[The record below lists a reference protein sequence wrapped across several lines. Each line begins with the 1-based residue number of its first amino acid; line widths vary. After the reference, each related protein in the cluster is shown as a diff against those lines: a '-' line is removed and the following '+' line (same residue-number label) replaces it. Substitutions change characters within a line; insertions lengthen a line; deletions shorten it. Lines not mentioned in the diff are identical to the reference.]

1 VRRRIKTFL
10 IVLAITST
18 SVTAANAEVVTFPCT
33 GGTYSVEMPAAMLT
47 KSNGCT
53 GNMVIDP
60 SVKSIGERAFIA
72 SKITSVVIP
81 DSVTSIGLYAFQ
93 YSNLTAVIIPNSVTS
108 LGFGAFYGS
117 EIRSVVISSAIKE
130 IKQAT
135 FHTTENLTSVVIPV
149 GVQTIGNSAFEFS
162 GLSSI
167 TIPKTVISIGDFA
180 FRFTN
185 FTTFDIPDTVK
196 SIGWNA
202 FDSNVTSI
210 IYCGEA
216 KNLPTAP
223 TCPAER
229 KAIIDAAAKAA
240 AKAAPAKK
248 TTITCVK
255 GKLIKKVTALKPK
268 CPSGY
273 RAK

>member
-1 VRRRIKTFL
+1 MRRRITTFL
-10 IVLAITST
+10 ILLAITST
-18 SVTAANAEVVTFPCT
+18 SVTAANAEVVTYQCT
-33 GGTYSVEMPAAMLT
+33 GGTYLVEMPAAT
-47 KSNGCT
+47 ITRDNGCT
-53 GNMVIDP
+53 GNLVIDS
-60 SVKSIGERAFIA
+60 SVKGISDKAFIA

-81 DSVTSIGLYAFQ
+81 DSVTSIGAWAFE
-93 YSNLTAVIIPNSVTS
+93 YSDLTAVVIPNSVTS

-117 EIRSVVISSAIKE
+117 EISSVVISSAIKE
-130 IKQAT
+130 ISGAT
-135 FHTTENLTSVVIPV
+135 FGMTRNLTSVVIPF
-149 GVQTIGNSAFEFS
+149 GVQIIGNGAFQFS
-162 GLSSI
+162 ELSSI
-167 TIPKTVISIGDFA
+167 TIPKTVISIGDSAFA
-180 FRFTN
+180 FTN
-185 FTTFDIPDTVK
+185 FTKFDIPDSVR

-202 FDSNVTSI
+202 IDSNVTSI

-240 AKAAPAKK
+240 AKAAVAKK

-255 GKLIKKVTALKPK
+255 GKLIKKVTAIKPK